1 MDPASSV
8 LALCI
13 NATGDRTPAFP
24 EGNHL
29 AAAIVPSQDTG

>member
-1 MDPASSV
+1 MKHIAM
-8 LALCI
+8 LAPCI
-13 NATGDRTPAFP
+13 NAIGDRTPAFP